1 MRPLKS
7 WSLRAKL
14 NIGLALM
21 FLTITVT
28 GAFTLI
34 MVKQNLG
41 ATEEVTRHVTPM
53 ALASLRILGGLEHS
67 QAALRGWMLLGDPQ
81 FRKERRTAI
90 EQEILPALA
99 QLKTQTET
107 PSNPLHP
114 PAADLARIEQL
125 LTDALAHQ
133 QAIEDIAWTP
143 DNIPAV
149 QLLIEQA
156 APLSSILSNSLT
168 HLIDLERH
176 RESNASHRELPFILA
191 HAQGSA
197 NNAAANLRDYLLTGE
212 SRYHQA
218 WSEEWMRNQT
228 RSQELLLLDFLMSEE
243 QQQIFETYLNA
254 RQQFSLLAGKLLELR
269 GRPDWNVAN
278 HWMATRAAPVIAQLT
293 PLLHGLVKQQT
304 DFLHST
310 IAAIQNNSREL
321 TWTACLLISI
331 AFCLA
336 IGFGHQV
343 VLSVVNPLT
352 QIRQTMDRI
361 QQTGDLS
368 EPITLLFDSRDEIG
382 LLVNAFNRMAAEL
395 RRTTISKNAVENILG
410 SMNDALA
417 VLDPAGCITDVNPAM
432 ARWLGYNEGE
442 LLGIAFSH
450 LVTLEPRSSYASWL
464 NQVRRFGRVAGIDC
478 AYRRK
483 DNRHILVSLSASL
496 IDDGVMKN
504 SIVCVA
510 QDISE
515 RVELQH
521 QMQAAK
527 EAAEEANQAKSQF
540 LAVMSHE
547 IRTPMNGV
555 IGMAELLANTELS
568 ARQHRFTGN
577 IRRSAESLLA
587 IINDILDFS
596 KIEAGKL
603 ELDNSPFDLHEL
615 IDEVAELFAER
626 AQRKGLEL
634 TCGITPGVYPKLRG
648 DAGRLRQILTNLLS
662 NACKFT
668 QAGEVA
674 LQVDELEER
683 DTEILLQFRVRDT
696 GIGIPLEVQTRMF
709 EPFSQGDSSITRK
722 YGGTGLGLAIC
733 KHLAGLMGGEAG
745 VESKPGHGSQFWFTA
760 RLIKAPVHSD
770 RSLRF
775 PDALLSTL
783 LSTLRVLV
791 VDDNATSRAILEEQ
805 LTAWG
810 IPHASAD
817 SASTALLQLRENA
830 ASSPFTLGLFD
841 RGMPGMDGIDL
852 IRAVRADPVIAP
864 LPVILLHSIW
874 NEAEETGMQA
884 LGIHAYLTKP
894 IQKSQLYNCLLAIVQ
909 GDAAGVISPKHHQ
922 KGRSAAAHAARH
934 DQRVLLVE
942 DHPVNQELGCEML
955 QELGLHVELAEDGA
969 QALAMIA
976 QRRYALALMDC
987 QMPVL
992 DGFEATRQL
1001 RALEQ
1006 ASGGPR
1012 LPVIAL
1018 TANALAGDRE
1028 LCLAAGMDDYLR
1040 KPLTM
1045 AQLDT
1050 VLARWLPQH
1059 TSVEHLPPLLD
1070 SPSASSINHD
1080 QAAVILDESQLAQI
1094 RALGR
1099 EGLPNPLTRMIQLYL
1114 ENAPHQIEALR
1125 TAIAAADA
1133 PEIRAKAHALKS
1145 ASTTLGAAI
1154 FSSKCHKLETMGREN
1169 RLEDAITAFADLELA
1184 FARLR
1189 ARLDTLPEA
1198 PKLSFEQI

>member
-28 GAFTLI
+28 GTFTLI

-81 FRKERRTAI
+81 FRTERRTAI

-99 QLKTQTET
+99 QLKTQTAT
-107 PSNPLHP
+107 PSNPLNP

-149 QLLIEQA
+149 QLLTEQA

-176 RESNASHRELPFILA
+176 RETNASHGELPFILA

-212 SRYHQA
+212 NRYHQA

-269 GRPDWNVAN
+269 GRPDWNIAN

-331 AFCLA
+331 AFCFT
-336 IGFGHQV
+336 IGFSHQV
-343 VLSVVNPLT
+343 ILSVVNPLT

-442 LLGIAFSH
+442 LLGIEFSH
-450 LVTLEPRSSYASWL
+450 LVTLEPNSSYASWL
-464 NQVRRFGRVAGIDC
+464 NQIRRFGRVAGIDC

-555 IGMAELLANTELS
+555 MGMAELLANTELS

-596 KIEAGKL
+596 KIEADKL
-603 ELDNSPFDLHEL
+603 ELDNSPFDLREL
-615 IDEVAELFAER
+615 IDEVTELFAER

-648 DAGRLRQILTNLLS
+648 DAGRLRQIVTNLLS

-674 LQVDELEER
+674 LWVKALEDR
-683 DTEILLQFRVRDT
+683 DTEVLLQFEVRDT
-696 GIGIPLEVQTRMF
+696 GIGISPEAQTRLF
-709 EPFSQGDSSITRK
+709 ESFSQADSSTTRE

-733 KHLAGLMGGEAG
+733 KRLAGLMGGEIGADS
-745 VESKPGHGSQFWFTA
+745 EPGHGSRFWFTA
-760 RLIKAPVHSD
+760 RLAKVLASAD

-775 PDALLSTL
+775 PDTLSTM
-783 LSTLRVLV
+783 RVLV
-791 VDDNATSRAILEEQ
+791 VDDNATSRTILEEQ

-830 ASSPFTLGLFD
+830 ASNPFTLGLFD
-841 RGMPGMDGIDL
+841 REMPGMDGIDL

-874 NEAEETGMQA
+874 NKAEETGMQT
-884 LGIHAYLTKP
+884 LEIHAYLTKP
-894 IQKSQLYNCLLAIVQ
+894 IRESQLYNCLLAIVQ
-909 GDAAGVISPKHHQ
+909 GDAAGVISPKQHQ

-1059 TSVEHLPPLLD
+1059 TPVDHFPPALD
-1070 SPSASSINHD
+1070 SPSASLISHD

-1114 ENAPHQIEALR
+1114 ENAPYQIEALR

-1133 PEIRAKAHALKS
+1133 LEIRAKAHALKS

-1184 FARLR
+1184 FAQLR

>member
-775 PDALLSTL
+775 PDALLST
-783 LSTLRVLV
+783 
-791 VDDNATSRAILEEQ
+791 
-805 LTAWG
+805 
-810 IPHASAD
+810 
-817 SASTALLQLRENA
+817 
-830 ASSPFTLGLFD
+830 
-841 RGMPGMDGIDL
+841 
-852 IRAVRADPVIAP
+852 
-864 LPVILLHSIW
+864 
-874 NEAEETGMQA
+874 
-884 LGIHAYLTKP
+884 
-894 IQKSQLYNCLLAIVQ
+894 
-909 GDAAGVISPKHHQ
+909 
-922 KGRSAAAHAARH
+922 
-934 DQRVLLVE
+934 
-942 DHPVNQELGCEML
+942 
-955 QELGLHVELAEDGA
+955 
-969 QALAMIA
+969 
-976 QRRYALALMDC
+976 
-987 QMPVL
+987 
-992 DGFEATRQL
+992 
-1001 RALEQ
+1001 
-1006 ASGGPR
+1006 
-1012 LPVIAL
+1012 
-1018 TANALAGDRE
+1018 
-1028 LCLAAGMDDYLR
+1028 
-1040 KPLTM
+1040 
-1045 AQLDT
+1045 
-1050 VLARWLPQH
+1050 
-1059 TSVEHLPPLLD
+1059 
-1070 SPSASSINHD
+1070 
-1080 QAAVILDESQLAQI
+1080 
-1094 RALGR
+1094 
-1099 EGLPNPLTRMIQLYL
+1099 
-1114 ENAPHQIEALR
+1114 
-1125 TAIAAADA
+1125 
-1133 PEIRAKAHALKS
+1133 
-1145 ASTTLGAAI
+1145 
-1154 FSSKCHKLETMGREN
+1154 
-1169 RLEDAITAFADLELA
+1169 
-1184 FARLR
+1184 
-1189 ARLDTLPEA
+1189 
-1198 PKLSFEQI
+1198 